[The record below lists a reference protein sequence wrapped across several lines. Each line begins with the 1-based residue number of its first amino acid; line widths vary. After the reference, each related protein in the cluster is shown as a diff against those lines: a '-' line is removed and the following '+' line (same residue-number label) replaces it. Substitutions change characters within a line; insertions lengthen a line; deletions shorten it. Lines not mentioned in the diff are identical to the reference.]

1 MPSLRGSSAGAIAH
15 RMPAVVFFQL
25 NDIYH
30 IDAKSDYTNPALLIF
45 PRIAT
50 VLKRARS
57 VLKKQNI
64 PSYLCVP
71 GDFIAPS
78 CLSKSTYGK
87 HMIDLLNI
95 LGTAFVTFGNH
106 EFETFKGSGT
116 TPPLFPLVDIIEH
129 SKFKWVSSNFDF
141 ASHPKLDTLRSNKK
155 VVSHSIIPLSPDH
168 DLALLGLL
176 YEQREPNEFHGYGS
190 SHNPVAAAQRRIA
203 ELDASPDK
211 PSYRSYV
218 GLTHQYLADDK
229 HLARALHR
237 MPLLMGGHD
246 HSVTFPIA
254 GLGALIVKARS
265 DGGTIRINWI
275 IELSGQLGDLA
286 AEYRSSHSEA
296 SRKALTAYFM
306 KEYYL
311 PIFRRII
318 TGSDTK
324 KGPQLLS
331 IAKHIYDFVDPAKKD
346 QEDPT
351 RGIPEPPQFALFKAG
366 DRHLAI
372 FTLGLNPSAKGFVE
386 LIPEDPVV
394 KNLIEGVRPSKSAIM
409 APIIRA
415 PQTLLVRDNDVR
427 RSSTN
432 FGNLVADILAGQ
444 LREPTSRCD
453 IGIINSGSFRIDR
466 NIEKNEPI
474 SRHTLC
480 EIFFHAND
488 IRQFVLT
495 GEKILELLRHSLT
508 LRNKNPDEGNGE
520 FLQVS
525 GLLIDVVGT
534 AINKVTHV
542 TPTGDHTP
550 LDKGR
555 SYSIATTTFVATRCS
570 EYNPFF
576 TGQTGPL
583 IENDIEVAIAK
594 ALASLPP
601 DIWPKVELPRWRG
614 L

>member
-1 MPSLRGSSAGAIAH
+1 MPSSRARSTGAIAH
-15 RMPAVVFFQL
+15 LMPAVVFFQL

-30 IDAKSDYTNPALLIF
+30 IDAKSDYTNPASLIF

-57 VLKKQNI
+57 VLQKRNI

-78 CLSKSTYGK
+78 CLSKHTYGK
-87 HMIDLLNI
+87 HMIDLLNA

-116 TPPLFPLVDIIEH
+116 TPPPFPLFDNIER
-129 SKFKWVSSNFDF
+129 SKFTWVSSNFDF
-141 ASHPKLDTLRSNKK
+141 ASHPKLATLRADKK
-155 VVSHSIIPLSPDH
+155 VVSHSRIPLSPKH
-168 DLALLGLL
+168 DLVLLGLL
-176 YEQREPNEFHGYGS
+176 YEQKEPDEFHRYGS
-190 SHNPVAAAQRRIA
+190 THDPVAAAQRIIA
-203 ELDASPDK
+203 DLDAAPDK

-229 HLARALHR
+229 HLAETLRR

-254 GLGALIVKARS
+254 SVGALIVKARS

-296 SRKALTAYFM
+296 SRKALTTYFM
-306 KEYYL
+306 TEYYL
-311 PIFRRII
+311 PLFRRVI

-324 KGPQLLS
+324 KGAQLIS
-331 IAKHIYDFVDPAKKD
+331 IAKHIYDFVNPSTKD

-351 RGIPEPPQFALFKAG
+351 RGIPEPPKFALFKTR

-372 FTLGLNPSAKGFVE
+372 FTLGINPSAKGFVE
-386 LIPEDPVV
+386 LIPEDPAV
-394 KNLIEGVRPSKSAIM
+394 KKFIEAIEPSKSAVM
-409 APIIRA
+409 APIIKA
-415 PQTLLVRDNDVR
+415 PQTLVVRDNDVR

-432 FGNLVADILAGQ
+432 FGNLVADILAGH
-444 LREPTSRCD
+444 LREPTSRCA

-466 NIEKNEPI
+466 NIEKDEPI
-474 SRHTLC
+474 SRRTLC
-480 EIFFHAND
+480 EIFFHTND
-488 IRQFVLT
+488 IQQFSLT
-495 GEKILELLRHSLT
+495 GETILDLLRHSLT

-525 GLLIDVVGT
+525 GLLIDVDAT
-534 AINKVTHV
+534 AIDKVTHI
-542 TPTGDHTP
+542 TPAGDLEP
-550 LDKGR
+550 LDELR
-555 SYSIATTTFVATRCS
+555 SYSIATTTFVAMRCS
-570 EYNPFF
+570 EYKHFF
-576 TGQTGPL
+576 ADQTGTL
-583 IENDIEVAIAK
+583 IENDIEVAIAE
-594 ALASLPP
+594 ALANLPP
-601 DIWPKVELPRWRG
+601 GIWLKVAQPRWRG

>member
-1 MPSLRGSSAGAIAH
+1 MPSLRGSSTGAIANG
-15 RMPAVVFFQL
+15 MPAVVFFQL

-30 IDAKSDYTNPALLIF
+30 IDAKSDYTNPASLIF

-78 CLSKSTYGK
+78 CLSKHTYGK

-129 SKFKWVSSNFDF
+129 SKFTWVSSNFDF

-155 VVSHSIIPLSPDH
+155 VVSHALIPLSPDH

-176 YEQREPNEFHGYGS
+176 YEQR
-190 SHNPVAAAQRRIA
+190 
-203 ELDASPDK
+203 D
-211 PSYRSYV
+211 V

-229 HLARALHR
+229 HLAQALRR

-331 IAKHIYDFVDPAKKD
+331 ISKHIYDFISPSKQD

-351 RGIPEPPQFALFKAG
+351 RGIPEPPKFALFKAG
-366 DRHLAI
+366 DRYLAI

-386 LIPEDPVV
+386 LIPQDPAV
-394 KNLIEGVRPSKSAIM
+394 KKLIEGVRPSKSAIM
-409 APIIRA
+409 EPIIGA

-444 LREPTSRCD
+444 HREPTSRCD

-488 IRQFVLT
+488 IRQFSLT
-495 GEKILELLRHSLT
+495 GEKILDLLQHSLT

-525 GLLIDVVGT
+525 GLLIDVVGAT
-534 AINKVTHV
+534 IGEVTHI
-542 TPTGDHTP
+542 TPAGDHTP
-550 LDKGR
+550 LDKLR
-555 SYSIATTTFVATRCS
+555 TYSIATTTFVATRCS
-570 EYNPFF
+570 EYNHFF

-601 DIWPKVELPRWRG
+601 GAWPKVAQPRWRG